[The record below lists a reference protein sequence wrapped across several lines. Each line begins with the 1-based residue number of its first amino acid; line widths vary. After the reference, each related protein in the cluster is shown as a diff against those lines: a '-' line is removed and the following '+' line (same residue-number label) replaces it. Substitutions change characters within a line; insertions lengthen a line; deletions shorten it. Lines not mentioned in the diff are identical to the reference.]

1 MLLYAYNNEAITVI
15 YQGSGHKCH
24 LQMTLWVLLKGMP
37 PLPLCPFH
45 HKTTELEREFKK
57 GDGRGHEY
65 DRSTLYK
72 WAKMSL

>member
-1 MLLYAYNNEAITVI
+1 
-15 YQGSGHKCH
+15 
-24 LQMTLWVLLKGMP
+24 MTLWVLLKGMP